1 MSRKIFEFL
10 TAIYRNGSI
19 NGQFVVKIKQTHCCT
34 ACKCGG
40 LKKDFSPFRSMFIPF
55 FYDYYYIVLEM
66 NFVTD
71 TGEKASVKVTDAKN
85 AY

>member
-1 MSRKIFEFL
+1 
-10 TAIYRNGSI
+10 
-19 NGQFVVKIKQTHCCT
+19 
-34 ACKCGG
+34 
-40 LKKDFSPFRSMFIPF
+40 MFIPF